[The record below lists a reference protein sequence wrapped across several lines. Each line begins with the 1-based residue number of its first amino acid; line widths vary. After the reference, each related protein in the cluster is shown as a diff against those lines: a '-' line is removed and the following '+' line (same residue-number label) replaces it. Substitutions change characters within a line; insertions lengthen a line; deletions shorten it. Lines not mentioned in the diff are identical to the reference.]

1 MDKKELR
8 KKFKDLRESL
18 SEKEWFEYSK
28 SICQKLID
36 SSFFKNSQ
44 RIAFYYPVNKEVNL
58 TIAIEEAL
66 KQGKEIFL
74 PKTHLKE
81 KRLSFHKVTDLA
93 RLSPGV
99 FGIFEPP
106 SIDSPIEA
114 CELDLILVPGLAF
127 DLKKYRLGYGGG
139 FYDRF
144 LKETKALKIGIAFS
158 FQIIEKLPQDPWDEK
173 MDYILTEEGFF

>member
-8 KKFKDLRESL
+8 KKFKDLREAL

-28 SICQKLID
+28 RICENLIA
-36 SSFFKNSQ
+36 SFFFKNSQ
-44 RIAFYYPVNKEVNL
+44 TIAFYYPVNKEVDL

-81 KRLSFHKVTDLA
+81 KRLSFHKVTDLGK
-93 RLSPGV
+93 LSPGV
-99 FGIFEPP
+99 FGILEPP
-106 SIDSPIEA
+106 SNNPSIEA
-114 CELDLILVPGLAF
+114 CALDLVLVPGLAF
-127 DLKKYRLGYGGG
+127 DLRKFRLGYGGG

-144 LKETKALKIGIAFS
+144 LRETRALKIGIAFS